1 MKILQNTIRPFWG
14 MFLWMYVAV
23 ALQTACTPKWA
34 NPSNPVAK
42 VDTIQKV
49 AALNDL
55 TTFAQS
61 ENLTFA
67 KPQLQQLLDLFENN
81 LSFSKR
87 VLLATKE
94 VVDSSNIVAI
104 AQQLKLPENPANAT
118 LSLYQTRV
126 WYAWQK
132 SLIGK
137 QVDRSKGLEQ
147 AAINA
152 FKRRNEIRTKA
163 RFAMRDTDIAD
174 FLNKKEVN
182 LTWKQVFKKNKGN
195 YEEIILSS
203 MRGRGAVDLLFK
215 IPK

>member
-14 MFLWMYVAV
+14 MFLLMYVAV
-23 ALQTACTPKWA
+23 ALQISCTPKWA
-34 NPSNPVAK
+34 NSSNHAAK

-61 ENLTFA
+61 ENLTFT

-81 LSFSKR
+81 LNFSKR
-87 VLLATKE
+87 LLLATKE
-94 VVDSSNIVAI
+94 VVDSTNIIAI
-104 AQQLKLPENPANAT
+104 AQHLKLPEKPIKAS

-126 WYAWQK
+126 WYSWQK

-137 QVDRSKGLEQ
+137 QVDRSKGLEK
-147 AAINA
+147 AALSA
-152 FKRRNEIRTKA
+152 FKRRNEIRTLA

-182 LTWKQVFKKNKGN
+182 LTWEQVFMKNKGN
-195 YEEIILSS
+195 YEEIINSA
-203 MRGRGAVDLLFK
+203 MRGRTSIDLLFK